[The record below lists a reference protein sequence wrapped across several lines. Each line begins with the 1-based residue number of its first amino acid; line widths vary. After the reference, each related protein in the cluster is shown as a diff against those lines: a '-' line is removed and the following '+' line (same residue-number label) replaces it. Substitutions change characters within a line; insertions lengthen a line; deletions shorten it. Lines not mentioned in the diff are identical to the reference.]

1 MEFTVLVASS
11 IFSDMQSTCPSAKGW
26 LQTFERSAR
35 KVARIKSLGAE
46 EDKKS
51 QQSMY
56 KAPNHLSKNA
66 NETQEAVDQRLFP
79 WESQGVA
86 SLADMDLSPPSQ
98 QQQQQP
104 QMHGASTV
112 TRASRDRKDRRR
124 ARPNDI
130 FMETATIWN
139 FDDLVNEPLSM
150 PQGMESSL
158 PDLRDLQNWL
168 MLPPDTPDVRA
179 GAETRPN

>member
-11 IFSDMQSTCPSAKGW
+11 IFSDMQSTCPSAREW

-35 KVARIKSLGAE
+35 KVARIKSLGADA
-46 EDKKS
+46 DKKA
-51 QQSMY
+51 QQ
-56 KAPNHLSKNA
+56 NVFNA
-66 NETQEAVDQRLFP
+66 SRYLNSAKETQEAVEQRLFP
-79 WESQGVA
+79 WESQGIA
-86 SLADMDLSPPSQ
+86 SFADMDLSPPSQ
-98 QQQQQP
+98 QQQQ
-104 QMHGASTV
+104 MHGTSAPTAAN
-112 TRASRDRKDRRR
+112 RNRRDRRR

-139 FDDLVNEPLSM
+139 FEDLVNEPLSM
-150 PQGMESSL
+150 PQGIESSL

-179 GAETRPN
+179 GTETRPN